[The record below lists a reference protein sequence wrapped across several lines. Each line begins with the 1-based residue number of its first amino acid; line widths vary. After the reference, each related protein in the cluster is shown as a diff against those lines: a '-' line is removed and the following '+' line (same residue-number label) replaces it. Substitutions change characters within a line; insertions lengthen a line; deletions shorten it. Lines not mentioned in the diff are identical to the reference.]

1 MIKKKT
7 TTKKKE
13 IVRFDASMK
22 PAIQALVKN
31 IGGDGHT
38 IWKDSILK
46 DFPKA
51 IKDRFVHTI
60 ESDGSYK
67 GSIWNNGKMVKKLK
81 GVYGL
86 TLLGGIC
93 SDLNLTYDS
102 KLGRGFQAQSYT
114 EAIQEWLKKPI
125 RKKRVISGISSG
137 MEDSM
142 YPSDD
147 NSYCGIK

>member
-1 MIKKKT
+1 MIKKT
-7 TTKKKE
+7 TTKKKKE

-22 PAIQALVKN
+22 PAIEALVN
-31 IGGDGHT
+31 HIGGDGHT
-38 IWKDSILK
+38 IWKDSVLK

-86 TLLGGIC
+86 SLLGGIC
-93 SDLNLTYDS
+93 SDLNLQYDH

-114 EAIQEWLKKPI
+114 ESINNWLKTI
-125 RKKRVISGISSG
+125 
-137 MEDSM
+137 
-142 YPSDD
+142 
-147 NSYCGIK
+147 

>member
-1 MIKKKT
+1 MTIK
-7 TTKKKE
+7 TKKKE

-22 PAIQALVKN
+22 KSIQKLVDK

-38 IWKDSILK
+38 IWKESVLK
-46 DFPKA
+46 GFPKA
-51 IKDRFVHTI
+51 IKDRFVYVI

-67 GSIWNNGKMVKKLK
+67 GSIWNNGKMVEKLK

-93 SDLNLTYDS
+93 NDLGLDYDS

-114 EAIQEWLKKPI
+114 ESIRNWLENET
-125 RKKRVISGISSG
+125 V
-137 MEDSM
+137 
-142 YPSDD
+142 
-147 NSYCGIK
+147 

>member
-1 MIKKKT
+1 MTKT
-7 TTKKKE
+7 KKKKE

-22 PAIQALVKN
+22 PIIENLVDH

-51 IKDRFVHTI
+51 IKDRFVHVI

-86 TLLGGIC
+86 SLLGGIC
-93 SDLNLTYDS
+93 NDLGLEYDS

-114 EAIQEWLKKPI
+114 ESIRAWLKKPI
-125 RKKRVISGISSG
+125 RKKRVISSISSG
-137 MEDSM
+137 MEDTM